1 MSFNESSFK
10 KLGFRN
16 KKGIKGIISASAEIA
31 NNEYITIDI
40 DVSNSKLLVAG
51 VEVEGRKADE
61 IRKLYLKKYS
71 MDEIHR
77 LFTDY

>member
-16 KKGIKGIISASAEIA
+16 KNGLKGIITASAEIDT
-31 NNEYITIDI
+31 NEYITIDI
-40 DVSNSKLLVAG
+40 DVSNSELVVAG
-51 VEVEGRKADE
+51 VEVEGRKANE

-71 MDEIHR
+71 LEEIHR